1 MKVTDSGNSSAAVPV
16 STATLK
22 QAPQSSASENVKR
35 SSSASRSATD
45 NVQRIQSLFARV
57 GVSPSMIMPDED
69 TRQRAI
75 KRRNDIQALAKIR
88 NLQAVMEAAMGVS
101 LTETSEEMVDP
112 DWFYAFSQLA
122 ENIYSPAMQTL
133 WGKIFAV
140 EVSKPGSFSLRSLET
155 LKALTQRDAAIFS
168 RAASLS
174 CVRQGDSEPRILTG
188 YHQKP
193 GFWSFLGQRQP
204 ESLNLASYGV
214 SYPDLLA
221 LTDMKLIFA
230 SEIESGEL
238 EQGQSI
244 KWRCG
249 QESFH
254 LAPNR
259 QGLAL
264 VYYKFTSTGAE
275 LARLISRQSAA
286 AYVNALKE
294 RFSGPFTIE

>member
-1 MKVTDSGNSSAAVPV
+1 MKVTDSGNSSAAAPV
-16 STATLK
+16 STAALK

-35 SSSASRSATD
+35 GSSASRSATD

-88 NLQAVMEAAMGVS
+88 NLQAVMEAAMGVG

-193 GFWSFLGQRQP
+193 GFWAFLGQRQP

-214 SYPDLLA
+214 SYPDILA

-249 QESFH
+249 QETFH
-254 LAPNR
+254 IVPNR

>member
-1 MKVTDSGNSSAAVPV
+1 MKVTDSGNSSAAVPL

-57 GVSPSMIMPDED
+57 GISPSMIMPDED

-174 CVRQGDSEPRILTG
+174 CVRQGDNEPLILTG

-193 GFWSFLGQRQP
+193 GFWAFLGQRQP

-249 QESFH
+249 QETFH
-254 LAPNR
+254 LVPNR

>member
-1 MKVTDSGNSSAAVPV
+1 MKVTDSGNPPAPLPISGAVP
-16 STATLK
+16 K
-22 QAPQSSASENVKR
+22 QAPQSSSADSTKR

-45 NVQRIQSLFARV
+45 NIKRIQSLFARV
-57 GVSPSMIMPDED
+57 GVNASMIMPDEAS
-69 TRQRAI
+69 RQQAI
-75 KRRNDIQALAKIR
+75 KRRNDIQALSKIR

-101 LTETSEEMVDP
+101 LTETSDEMVDP

-122 ENIYSPAMQTL
+122 ENIYSPTMQTL

-155 LKALTQRDAAIFS
+155 LKVLAQRDAAIFS

-174 CVRQGDSEPRILTG
+174 SMRQGDSEPRILTG

-193 GFWSFLGQRQP
+193 GFWAFLGQRQP
-204 ESLNLASYGV
+204 ESLNLASFGV

-238 EQGQSI
+238 EQGESI

-249 QESFH
+249 QETFN
-254 LAPNR
+254 LTPNR

-275 LARLISRQSAA
+275 LARLIPRQNSA

-294 RFSGPFTIE
+294 RFSGPFTFD

>member
-1 MKVTDSGNSSAAVPV
+1 MKVTDSGNSSAAVPL

-57 GVSPSMIMPDED
+57 GISPSMIMPDED

-193 GFWSFLGQRQP
+193 GFWAFLGQRQP

-249 QESFH
+249 QETFH
-254 LAPNR
+254 LVPNR

>member
-1 MKVTDSGNSSAAVPV
+1 MKVTDSGNSSAAVPL

-35 SSSASRSATD
+35 SSSASRSATN

-238 EQGQSI
+238 EQGQGI

-249 QESFH
+249 QETFH
-254 LAPNR
+254 LVPNR

-275 LARLISRQSAA
+275 LARLISRQSPA